1 MTASLQIL
9 QKYWKHDTFR
19 APQEEIIN
27 TVLAGN
33 DTFALL
39 PTSGG
44 KSVCFQVPAMVLEGI
59 CIVVSP
65 LIALIKDQVQN
76 LQKKNIKAIALL
88 GGISQNEIIEL
99 LDNCQFGDYKFL
111 YLSPERLQQDWIIDR
126 LKQLPVNLIAV
137 DEAHCISQWGH
148 DFRPSYL
155 KIGQLKTHFPK
166 VPFLAL
172 TASAT
177 NRVEKDIINNL
188 KLENPKIFRKSFARD
203 NLAFHVIKTEDKFYK
218 INQIL
223 KKNTQPSIIY
233 VRNRKACV
241 ENTNKLTALGI
252 SSTYFHGGLSSKEK
266 ETNMSLWMQNKVQV
280 IVATNAFGMGI
291 DKPDVKTVIHIQLP
305 ENLENYYQ
313 EAGRAGRN
321 NQKAFGILLISP
333 GDIKTAKQQFLSVLP
348 DKHFLKDTYI
358 KLNNYF
364 QIAYGEGF
372 GEQFSFNLNHFCTQ
386 YKFPVLKTYNAL
398 QFLDRQ
404 GIITLQNEFSEKVNL
419 QFITPSKEILRY
431 MSLNPHNEEIVTT
444 ILRTYSGI
452 FELETQINTTLV
464 AKKAK
469 STEENVL
476 KVITHLHENNYI
488 NLHIQNN
495 DSSITFNEAREDA
508 LTINRVAKFLEN
520 QNELKTDQL
529 RQVVNYASTDKCKS
543 KLLLEYFDEKNI
555 KNCGIC
561 SFCITKNKDKK
572 TYIELIEKILQ
583 LLKNTNLTSRE
594 IENQLS
600 ITSEDTIFA
609 IQTLLE
615 NDKIAINSY
624 NQYYLK

>member
-386 YKFPVLKTYNAL
+386 YRFPVLKTYNAL

-444 ILRTYSGI
+444 ILKTYSGI

-495 DSSITFNEAREDA
+495 DSSITFNEAREDV

>member
-223 KKNTQPSIIY
+223 KKNTEPSIIY

-348 DKHFLKDTYI
+348 DKNFLKDTYI

-386 YKFPVLKTYNAL
+386 YRFPVLKTYNAL

-488 NLHIQNN
+488 NLRIQNN

-561 SFCITKNKDKK
+561 SFCISKNKDKK

>member
-9 QKYWKHDTFR
+9 QKYWKHDTFI

-223 KKNTQPSIIY
+223 KKNTEPSIIY

-348 DKHFLKDTYI
+348 DKNFLKDTYI

-386 YKFPVLKTYNAL
+386 YRFPVLKTYNAL

-488 NLHIQNN
+488 NLRIQNN

-561 SFCITKNKDKK
+561 SFCISKNKDKK

>member
-241 ENTNKLTALGI
+241 ENTNRLTALGI

-348 DKHFLKDTYI
+348 DKNFLKETYI

-600 ITSEDTIFA
+600 TTSEDTIFA